1 MQGDKE
7 RVSLIL
13 WMLLL
18 LAKISIITAS
28 VRMVL
33 VTLAQVIFRYV
44 LAAPLPWSEEL
55 ARYCFVWIVFLGGAV
70 GLSRGTHSGVDLLV
84 NAFPEVARRR
94 FDALTNT
101 LVAIFAATVIY
112 ASLPV
117 LNINMFQRSPALGIQ
132 MSYIYMAIPISMGII
147 FLICSE
153 RVIRLLLLR
162 KTPRT
167 FD

>member
-1 MQGDKE
+1 MD
-7 RVSLIL
+7 VI
-13 WMLLL
+13 
-18 LAKISIITAS
+18 AAS
-28 VRMVL
+28 KDLHHHSFSCDGSCDARSGNFPIC
-33 VTLAQVIFRYV
+33 TCG
-44 LAAPLPWSEEL
+44 AASWSEEL

-70 GLSRGTHSGVDLLV
+70 GLSRGTHLGVDLLV

-153 RVIRLLLLR
+153 R
-162 KTPRT
+162 
-167 FD
+167 